1 MKNEKIIEELSKK
14 FNNLI
19 IYCQNLDQRLNKIE
33 SKRIVFKPP
42 TIDELSDYMKM
53 VADSIGIIE
62 YNHKEE
68 ASNMFDYYEGIN
80 WESKRSKIKKWKPV
94 ARNWVKRYKQFRK
107 DTPSGSPKLGFKN
120 QANLEAMGG

>member
-68 ASNMFDYYEGIN
+68 AQNLFDYYESFN
-80 WESKRSKIKKWKPV
+80 WETKRSKIKKWKPV
-94 ARNWVKRYKQFRK
+94 ATRWVKNFRGNNNFNK
-107 DTPSGSPKLGFKN
+107 NNFKLGFKN
-120 QANLEAMGG
+120 QANLEAIEG

>member
-68 ASNMFDYYEGIN
+68 AQNLFDYYESFN
-80 WESKRSKIKKWKPV
+80 WETKRSKIKK
-94 ARNWVKRYKQFRK
+94 
-107 DTPSGSPKLGFKN
+107 
-120 QANLEAMGG
+120 